1 MRMTIMMASIARRV
15 ATSSLCGLSTSTTST
30 SPTST
35 STSNK
40 NGKTIDKKRFGGG
53 HNKHNHRHDNGK
65 KQQQP
70 IISTTSTSSSGGL
83 SSFSSSGGGGGDG
96 IDDGPSSTSTSSSS
110 NQTTTMITSNSQSSP
125 KSSSSIT
132 STNRSEKVK
141 FGVPFV
147 DVCSLHNDLPSLLI
161 MMILKMN
168 KEAPYKKDVFRA
180 PGNQANMKKLIQF
193 LQNGRLINLEQFS
206 VHTIA
211 SVLKKFLRKL
221 PDGIFGQKNE
231 QLLFEIFGNL
241 AIKTTNNDYSEEKIL
256 QIQRILFSLPI
267 VTQHLLV
274 LLFGTFR
281 SISDSLQSSM
291 TSESIS
297 ISVAP
302 SFFHS
307 CISDG
312 NKFAKIED
320 VQRFKIASSI
330 MKFLIDNFGI
340 NNLFGKDNYDYY
352 CRMTGKIVN
361 VEENWTFTYHYPSKN
376 LVPNMKSIPEC
387 NSSPMCSTN
396 FQHHTNSI
404 MMDSSNIIGNESI
417 RSHSV
422 ENDDPHM
429 MIISMEDNRVKFY
442 NNNRLTNSESS
453 PNDTTM
459 MMMINNNGNQPKQMD
474 NLKNV
479 NQYAE
484 STKSLTFLPIVHER
498 QTQRMKTRS
507 EWFLKSRGENSGG
520 GGLGNHSNNSS
531 FRSQNLLSSSTIP
544 TSLSSSS
551 TSSAT
556 TTTTTKGLIKKTS
569 SKEKRD
575 KVLLRRTSSKKSEKP
590 CFNNNNNN
598 LSNEST
604 AINNSQKSTQDVS
617 KNSNNKFS
625 SIMMKKINDHDCTE
639 RSIRQTTI
647 KYSYKPTKM

>member
-1 MRMTIMMASIARRV
+1 MFPFFLR
-15 ATSSLCGLSTSTTST
+15 
-30 SPTST
+30 
-35 STSNK
+35 N
-40 NGKTIDKKRFGGG
+40 
-53 HNKHNHRHDNGK
+53 
-65 KQQQP
+65 
-70 IISTTSTSSSGGL
+70 
-83 SSFSSSGGGGGDG
+83 
-96 IDDGPSSTSTSSSS
+96 
-110 NQTTTMITSNSQSSP
+110 
-125 KSSSSIT
+125 
-132 STNRSEKVK
+132 STNHHHHDYSIQRVK

-376 LVPNMKSIPEC
+376 LVPSEACRSIENQWLNNEYRKWNLPNNDIVQQQQQQMNFCSQTIPTTTTTVIVNDHHHKDMKSIPEC